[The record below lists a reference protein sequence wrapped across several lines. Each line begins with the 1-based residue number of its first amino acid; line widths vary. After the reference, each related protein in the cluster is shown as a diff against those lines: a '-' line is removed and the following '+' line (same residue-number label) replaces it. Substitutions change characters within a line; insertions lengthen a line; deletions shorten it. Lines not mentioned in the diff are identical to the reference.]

1 MVTTTQHVI
10 APTPRGVLAGALG
23 ALIYLPVMLLLQP
36 TPFAR
41 VVFALWP
48 GLPQTAGEFLGWLLH
63 VVLLVLMAIA
73 LAHLLRVVRELR
85 PLLVAG
91 VGWSF
96 LTGWVVLFGAAM
108 MGLSLG
114 LFAWVLESAAHL
126 INGLVV
132 GAVLAYLH
140 RLLPAESKT

>member
-1 MVTTTQHVI
+1 
-10 APTPRGVLAGALG
+10 LG
-23 ALIYLPVMLLLQP
+23 SLIYLPVMLLLQP

-41 VVFALWP
+41 VVFAVWP
-48 GLPQTAGEFLGWLLH
+48 GAPQTAGEFLGWLLH
-63 VVLLVLMAIA
+63 VALLVGMAIA
-73 LAHLLRVVRELR
+73 LAHLVRLVHALR

-114 LFAWVLESAAHL
+114 LFGWVLESVAHV

-132 GAVLAYLH
+132 GGTLAYMH
-140 RLLPAESKT
+140 RLLPAVSEA